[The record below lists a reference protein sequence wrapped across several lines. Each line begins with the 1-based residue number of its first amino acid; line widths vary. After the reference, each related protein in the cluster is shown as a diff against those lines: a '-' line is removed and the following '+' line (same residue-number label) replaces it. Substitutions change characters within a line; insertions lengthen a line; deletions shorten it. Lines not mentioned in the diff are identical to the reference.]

1 MSIKCDISESLA
13 QFKQLAEVPDRV
25 VQQAYR
31 YFVNHTPV
39 RTGNARRNT
48 SLNATTI
55 NADYPY
61 AGRLDNGYSKQFPDG
76 MTKPTLAEVERLLE
90 REVKKIR

>member
-25 VQQAYR
+25 IKQAYKF
-31 YFVNHTPV
+31 FVNHTPV
-39 RTGNARRNT
+39 RTGNARRRT
-48 SLNATTI
+48 SLESTTI
-55 NADYPY
+55 YADYPY
-61 AGRLDNGYSKQFPDG
+61 AGRLDDGYSKQSPDG
-76 MTKPTLAEVERLLE
+76 MIKPTQAEIERLLE